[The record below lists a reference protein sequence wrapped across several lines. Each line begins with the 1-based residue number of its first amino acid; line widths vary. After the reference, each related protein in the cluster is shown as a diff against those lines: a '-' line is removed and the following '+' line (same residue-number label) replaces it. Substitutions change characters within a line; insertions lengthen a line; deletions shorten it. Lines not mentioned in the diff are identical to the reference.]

1 MTLCRTFKFY
11 APTIKTNGSFY
22 IPGGDA
28 KVSFVDVRDIAAVA
42 SKVLMEHDEGE
53 MRHFGKAY
61 NITGP
66 EALSYYQAAEILSN
80 TYRSSIGLCV
90 LRMCKLSTIVE
101 IKMPNQTTLFYQGS
115 C

>member
-1 MTLCRTFKFY
+1 MHVYIVRQRKSYTNPAFSLRFLDLMTLCRTFKFY

-66 EALSYYQAAEILSN
+66 EALIIKQLKYYQ
-80 TYRSSIGLCV
+80 TPIGL
-90 LRMCKLSTIVE
+90 L
-101 IKMPNQTTLFYQGS
+101 
-115 C
+115 